1 MPMSNSKSRNAEILC
16 GLLNALHRKI
26 NPKSTTTFPYS
37 KMMTE
42 VDFVD

>member
-1 MPMSNSKSRNAEILC
+1 MPMSNSKSRNVEILC

-26 NPKSTTTFPYS
+26 NPKLTTTFPYS
-37 KMMTE
+37 KLMTE